1 MLRVSDIVENNKLF
15 DSNAYKGLPPV
26 MQSAVKEVFEIIEKD
41 KDITADNIVVKFESA
56 LDDVATLNSLEKEQL
71 EQYFDEEIIEK
82 LGEE

>member
-1 MLRVSDIVENNKLF
+1 
-15 DSNAYKGLPPV
+15 

>member
-1 MLRVSDIVENNKLF
+1 MENNKLF

-26 MQSAVKEVFEIIEKD
+26 MQSAVREIFEIIEKD
-41 KDITADNIVVKFESA
+41 KNITADNIVVKFESA
-56 LDDVATLNSLEKEQL
+56 LDDVATLNSLEKEQI